1 MKLKKEK
8 MPSKRYVLKEKKV
21 IKKGNKKLVDVKIIN
36 NSASKNN
43 AEKADSNIIE
53 ELYKEKIYKEKPK
66 FTIKAEE
73 DDGIGNLEKKLC
85 FQYEQELLEDEITGK
100 ENISELEEKLQEKNT
115 QKQEENQVDNN
126 LEEINEEKVLENI
139 ENKNEEEIIEI
150 TENKSNEEHVETENV
165 NKEKKKLSE
174 NIFVQEIIR
183 MYKLFFTHPEDIGKS
198 ISMWFDSNK
207 RFAFFIALIVGIITH
222 ITFLTEM
229 VMSQDGLW
237 NSICY
242 YQGGIWEE
250 QLGRW
255 GLVIVNIIV
264 NNLALP
270 NLVGIVSIL
279 LIAIS
284 TVFIVD
290 ILKLKNKITIFI
302 VSVAMVVSPT
312 LTGTLLYVYTS
323 VAYCLAM
330 LLSVLIV
337 KLIFKEKYKIFNF
350 IFAIVLFTLS
360 LGIYQ
365 SYIGVTIGL
374 TVIRLIKDLFDKNIK
389 IKYFFINLIIMCL
402 IVIIGGMSYKCITE
416 YVLQYE
422 NLDKAEYCGMNGI
435 TVGSI
440 INSLDKSIP
449 RAYNEFIE
457 FYFGDEIITNSNY
470 ARQEFYKLMF
480 ASLIIL
486 EIILIITSGIWK
498 NPFRILLII
507 LMNII
512 LPIALN
518 VIIILAPEANIYIL
532 TSAQLILIIPFVAVV
547 LEMSGKKC
555 TCIFKWLA
563 VISMF
568 LIIFTYYLADN
579 ASYASLKL
587 SYNQIYSTSIRMMD
601 RIEQTEG
608 YSPEKPIMIAGI
620 IDHNGPQFYRSSDI
634 YLYTLGSIFDL
645 PAFHITYEGMEAN
658 WTKFFADFLG
668 MKITFTNETTYN
680 DVINSEEFKEMGIF
694 PAQNSCKEIYGT
706 MVVKLSDTPPMP

>member
-8 MPSKRYVLKEKKV
+8 MPSKRYVVKEKQK

-43 AEKADSNIIE
+43 VEKAGNNIIE
-53 ELYKEKIYKEKPK
+53 ELYKEKIHKEKPK
-66 FTIKAEE
+66 FVINAEE
-73 DDGIGNLEKKLC
+73 DDGIGNLERKLC
-85 FQYEQELLEDEITGK
+85 FQYECVEDVNEI
-100 ENISELEEKLQEKNT
+100 EEKEQKENT
-115 QKQEENQVDNN
+115 QKKEEKNVDNN
-126 LEEINEEKVLENI
+126 LEKVNEEKKIENT
-139 ENKNEEEIIEI
+139 ENKNEEEIIENA
-150 TENKSNEEHVETENV
+150 ENKNNEEHVETENV
-165 NKEKKKLSE
+165 KKEKKKLSE
-174 NIFVQEIIR
+174 NIFVQEIIK
-183 MYKLFFTHPEDIGKS
+183 MYKLFFAHPEDIGKS
-198 ISMWFDSNK
+198 ISTWFDSNK
-207 RFAFFIALIVGIITH
+207 KIAFLTALIVGIITH

-229 VMSQDGLW
+229 IMSQDGLW

-270 NLVGIVSIL
+270 NLVGIVSII

-302 VSVAMVVSPT
+302 VSVAIVVSPS
-312 LTGTLLYVYTS
+312 LTGTLLYVYAS

-350 IFAIVLFTLS
+350 ILAIVLFTLS

-389 IKYFFINLIIMCL
+389 IKYFFIHLILMCI
-402 IVIIGGMSYKCITE
+402 IVIIGGLSYSYITE

-422 NLDKAEYCGMNGI
+422 HLDKAEYCGMNGI
-435 TVGSI
+435 TVESV

-457 FYFGDEIITNSNY
+457 FYFGDNIITNSNY
-470 ARQEFYKLMF
+470 LRQEFYKLMF
-480 ASLIIL
+480 ASAIIL
-486 EIILIITSGIWK
+486 EIILIISLKLWK
-498 NPFRILLII
+498 SPLRLLLII
-507 LMNII
+507 FMNLV
-512 LPIALN
+512 LPIAFN
-518 VIIILAPEANIYIL
+518 AIIILAPEANIYIL
-532 TSAQLILIIPFVAVV
+532 TLAQLILIIPFALVIY
-547 LEMSGKKC
+547 EMSGKKG
-555 TCIFKWLA
+555 TCIFKWIA
-563 VISMF
+563 IISMF
-568 LIIFTYYLADN
+568 LIVFTYYLADN
-579 ASYASLKL
+579 TSYASLKL

-645 PAFHITYEGMEAN
+645 PAFHTTYEGMEAN
-658 WTKFFADFLG
+658 WTNFFADFLG
-668 MKITFTNETTYN
+668 MKIIFTDETTYKN
-680 DVINSEEFKEMGIF
+680 VVNSEEFKEMEIF
-694 PAQNSCKEIYGT
+694 PAQNSCREIYGT
-706 MVVKLSDTPPMP
+706 MVIKLSDKPPMP